1 MDKITIVTGGCGF
14 IGHHLVNRLVDI
26 GKNVVVFDNL
36 STGKKERLPEGVKF
50 YKLDLTIDEL
60 PILENV
66 DAIYHLAATT
76 SVEESL
82 QNPAKYKNHILNA
95 TRRLLLWAKDVGARR
110 VVMAS
115 TAAVY
120 GDPSVIPTHEGVPVN
135 PISPYAEYKWR
146 AENHLAHCHGKGL
159 TTSCLRFFNV
169 FGEGQPTT
177 GSYAPAVARFMAQ
190 YENFEPITVTGNGSQ
205 TRDYIYVK
213 DIVAALIIAM
223 ARDNFFILNLGSG
236 EELTI
241 LEIAE
246 AFGGEIQFIPKR
258 NEPYQSCA
266 DIRMATIELGWTPTK
281 NIIKWIHENK

>member
-1 MDKITIVTGGCGF
+1 MDKITVVTGGCGF

-26 GKNVVVFDNL
+26 GKTVVVFDNL
-36 STGKKERLPEGVKF
+36 STGKKERLPEGVKL

-60 PILENV
+60 PNLENV

-95 TRRLLLWAKDVGARR
+95 TRRLLLWAKDMNARR

-120 GDPSVIPTHEGVPVN
+120 GDPAIIPTHEGVPVN

-169 FGEGQPTT
+169 FGEGQPTS
-177 GSYAPAVARFMAQ
+177 GSYAPAVARFMVQ
-190 YENFEPITVTGNGSQ
+190 YENFEPITVTGDGSQ

-223 ARDNFFILNLGSG
+223 TRDNFFILNLGSG

-246 AFGGEIQFIPKR
+246 SFGGEITHIPARK
-258 NEPYQSCA
+258 EPYQSCA
-266 DIRMATIELGWTPTK
+266 DIKMASIELGWTPTK